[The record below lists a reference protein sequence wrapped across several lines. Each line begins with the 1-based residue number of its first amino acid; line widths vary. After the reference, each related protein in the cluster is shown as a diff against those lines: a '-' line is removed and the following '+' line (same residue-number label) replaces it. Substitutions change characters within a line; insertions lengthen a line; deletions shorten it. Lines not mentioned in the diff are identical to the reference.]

1 MTPHSLMTY
10 VHEIW
15 ETSHIIDTAA
25 AAEAIME
32 RLRKDGDELWQNVCN
47 HLGILGEI
55 KPEST
60 PGGGVQFTSE
70 VILDAVFRAII
81 QQEYARSISAEDRLI
96 WGAGISPLT
105 ADCLVALMDCTTMA
119 DEAADE
125 LMEALTHE
133 DFSVL
138 CRQVRER
145 GLTDPYEA
153 AGAMLDLMPALN
165 EMLVLPHVPDRNP
178 CGHHPRT
185 HVMAALA
192 ECYKDCLPEKQEG
205 LGGPNSHG
213 RTHAPDHQP
222 ADQPRAGRL
231 PPPA

>member
-1 MTPHSLMTY
+1 MNTSSATEDITPRSLDTHMQDCWDQE
-10 VHEIW
+10 HE
-15 ETSHIIDTAA
+15 TDPARAADLII
-25 AAEAIME
+25 E
-32 RLRKDGDELWQNVCN
+32 RLRKDGATPEAVICERF
-47 HLGILGEI
+47 GIRFF
-55 KPEST
+55 ES
-60 PGGGVQFTSE
+60 
-70 VILDAVFRAII
+70 DALLQAII
-81 QQEYARSISAEDRLI
+81 AEEYARSLSAEDRLVY
-96 WGAGISPLT
+96 GAGLTPRT

-192 ECYKDCLPEKQEG
+192 ECYKDCLAEKQEG
-205 LGGPNSHG
+205 LEGPNSHG
-213 RTHAPDHQP
+213 RTRAPDHQP
-222 ADQPRAGRL
+222 AD
-231 PPPA
+231 